1 LPDTEAAAD
10 TLPHL
15 IVETLTAADARL
27 GWMMLSRRWRLGRSS
42 LYATD
47 NGGATWT
54 KIAVFRTG
62 LPPPPH

>member
-1 LPDTEAAAD
+1 VPPAV

-15 IVETLTAADARL
+15 ILETLTAADARHA
-27 GWMMLSRRWRLGRSS
+27 WMMLARRWRSGLSC
-42 LYATD
+42 LCATD